1 MVKVPWRTSAG
12 RSEAPGDW
20 CRTSGLIRLVCCC
33 WCRGLEDTPRR
44 CGEVRLRGL
53 ATELP
58 LELRLRGEVEPPV
71 EPDLSVLEEAC
82 LSCVARVPRGSWEG
96 EQEEGEEEVR
106 GRGAGRGATWGGTVA
121 LFIGGEYSARL
132 RPRTDFWAESS
143 CCWTRDSQGLQIR
156 GLPGPA
162 LASSVSRRFS

>member
-1 MVKVPWRTSAG
+1 MSGLSFLTGGCLGLV
-12 RSEAPGDW
+12 EAPLRW
-20 CRTSGLIRLVCCC
+20 
-33 WCRGLEDTPRR
+33 
-44 CGEVRLRGL
+44 GEVRLRGL
-53 ATELP
+53 T
-58 LELRLRGEVEPPV
+58 VEPEEV

-106 GRGAGRGATWGGTVA
+106 GLGAGRGATWGGTVA

>member
-1 MVKVPWRTSAG
+1 MVSSSLVKVPWRTSAG

-20 CRTSGLIRLVCCC
+20 CRTSGLIRLVFCCCCC

-82 LSCVARVPRGSWEG
+82 RSCVARVPRGRPLGDVEG
-96 EQEEGEEEVR
+96 DEAVR
-106 GRGAGRGATWGGTVA
+106 GRAAGLGASCGGTVA
-121 LFIGGEYSARL
+121 RFIGGE
-132 RPRTDFWAESS
+132 
-143 CCWTRDSQGLQIR
+143 
-156 GLPGPA
+156 
-162 LASSVSRRFS
+162 